1 MADANK
7 TVHTN
12 IRFKDRLFRIVF
24 GAEENKKHLISLYNA
39 LNGTDFGESE
49 TVEITTI
56 DDAIYIRMKNDIS
69 FIIASDLSLYE
80 QQSTFNPNMPLR
92 GFLYHAHLYEQY
104 VKKMECDI
112 YGQTLIKIPN
122 PKYVVFYNGL
132 DEKED
137 CIELKLSDAFI
148 KPGSGND
155 FQWTATMLNINQG
168 HNGELMEK
176 CAPLG
181 EYSDFIALVRRHQE
195 SLSFDEA
202 VDKAVTDAQGWPCIG
217 PYLFKNRNEVR
228 DVLLTEFD
236 AELHDK
242 VTFEAGEAKGEAIGL
257 AKGEAIGLTKGRAE
271 GEVKSLAKLVV
282 NGLIPLNVAIS
293 RLNLSE
299 DEFIQQTLIFNIF
312 IKR

>member
-1 MADANK
+1 MANANDP
-7 TVHTN
+7 VRAN
-12 IRFKDRLFRIVF
+12 IKFKDRLFRIVF
-24 GAEENKKHLISLYNA
+24 GAEENKKHLIALYNA

-49 TVEITTI
+49 TVEITTL

-92 GFLYHAHLYEQY
+92 GFLYHAHLYEHY

-132 DEKED
+132 NEKED
-137 CIELKLSDAFI
+137 RIDLKLSDAFI

-155 FQWTATMLNINQG
+155 FEWTATMLNINQG
-168 HNGELMEK
+168 HNKELMEK

-202 VDKAVTDAQGWPCIG
+202 VDKAVTDAQAWPCIG
-217 PYLFKNRNEVR
+217 PYLSKNRNEVR

-242 VTFEAGEAKGEAIGL
+242 VTFEAGKTE
-257 AKGEAIGLTKGRAE
+257 GRAE
-271 GEVKSLAKLVV
+271 GEVKSLAKLVAD
-282 NGLIPLNVAIS
+282 GLIPLNVAVS

-299 DEFIQQTLIFNIF
+299 EEFIQQALMLDISIKQAATRLIN
-312 IKR
+312 